1 MLEETANSASYA
13 GGDGQSVFPI
23 PFPFIESSHIRASLR
38 PDGGRASALAAGT
51 DYAVNHTPD
60 GYGELILL
68 RDPLPDGSA
77 LVITRLVPLTQ
88 EILFRDHNPDYPRA
102 VEEAADKLTMIAQQL
117 KSGLDRCVAAPEG
130 MSAGDFAAALVECA
144 ESRRQTPAAAAE
156 QGPTVPADAPAG
168 AFLCGEGGAAAWK
181 SPGDAAGMLPLMSAS
196 RKGVARIAD
205 EAGLE
210 LDAGGALRICA
221 GNLISK
227 ENLEARLAGLDT
239 RLQALKTQM
248 DALLRVRHPAPVGFE
263 PPPDRHDAAPPVAPT
278 GSTGGERFFLTR
290 SGVYHTERCR
300 YGGKGAGTWLSLAE
314 ILGGNS
320 SARPCARCRPSP
332 TEA

>member
-38 PDGGRASALAAGT
+38 PAGGRASALAAGT
-51 DYAVNHTPD
+51 DYTVTHTPD

-68 RDPLPDGSA
+68 RDPLPDGST

-88 EILFRDHNPDYPRA
+88 EILFRDQNPDYPRA

-117 KSGLDRCVAAPEG
+117 KSDLDRCVTTPEG
-130 MSAGDFAAALVECA
+130 MSIDDFAAALVGKD
-144 ESRRQTPAAAAE
+144 S
-156 QGPTVPADAPAG
+156 
-168 AFLCGEGGAAAWK
+168 
-181 SPGDAAGMLPLMSAS
+181 
-196 RKGVARIAD
+196 
-205 EAGLE
+205 
-210 LDAGGALRICA
+210 
-221 GNLISK
+221 
-227 ENLEARLAGLDT
+227 LEARFAGLDA

-248 DALLRVRHPAPVGFE
+248 DALLRARHPDPVGVE
-263 PPPDRHDAAPPVAPT
+263 PPPCRNDAAPPESAA
-278 GSTGGERFFLTR
+278 GERYFLTR
-290 SGVYHTERCR
+290 SGVYHTEGCR

-314 ILGGNS
+314 IFGGGS

-332 TEA
+332 TGAQSVSR